1 MSLSPILW
9 ALKDA
14 PVADS
19 LERLILVVLG
29 EHAGGADGC
38 TAFPSRDTIA
48 SLALADPK
56 TVQRV
61 IQRLVKR
68 KLIAP
73 GDQSAAQYIRAD
85 RRPVVYDLMIP
96 YSWFPSP
103 ERMNEE
109 RQGRGL
115 PPLTPAD
122 RPDIVAAAAKARRK
136 DAGVPRSKAP
146 RGDSQSPRS
155 KPEESDHGGTSSP
168 ARGDSESRTGGL
180 EDPRTSSFDPPI
192 FEPPTSL
199 SVPAQRPEPDPVHE
213 REMLPSFED
222 LQQSDPLPG
231 VDTYAAQLADAD
243 AVTRV
248 TASWVEAYKRSSS
261 GSEPSVKAVSRVRA
275 SATSRLRAGKTADE
289 LSLIAADMAETNLAW
304 TDLAEHEAHW
314 LHKQQRDGLSGTDA
328 TVAGWLQLADQ
339 LGGRAGGGQA
349 PGRPSVTDQRVQAAI
364 DLGRQMQA
372 EADARRG
379 GGYRPQSPN
388 DAWDHIRQQADA
400 GERPDGWEKYPHCGH
415 PDCDEITRMRD
426 TDVGGGQ
433 RRPSYCSGCHPVLQW
448 H

>member
-1 MSLSPILW
+1 MSLGPILW
-9 ALKDA
+9 ALKGA

-19 LERLILVVLG
+19 MERLVLVILG

-73 GDQSAAQYIRAD
+73 GDQGAAQYIRAD

-96 YSWFPSP
+96 YSWFPNP

-109 RQGRGL
+109 RQERGL

-122 RPDIVAAAAKARRK
+122 RPDIAEAAAKARRK
-136 DAGVPRSKAP
+136 DAGVPRSKTG

-155 KPEESDHGGTSSP
+155 DPDQPGYGGSSSP
-168 ARGDSESRTGGL
+168 TRGDSESRTGGL

-199 SVPAQRPEPDPVHE
+199 SVPAQQSEPDPVHE

-222 LQQSDPLPG
+222 PDQSEPVRD
-231 VDTYAAQLADAD
+231 VDVHTAQLADAD
-243 AVTRV
+243 DTARV
-248 TASWVEAYKRSSS
+248 TAAWVDAYKRSSN
-261 GSEPSVKAVSRVRA
+261 GSEPSAKAVARVRA
-275 SATSRLRAGKTADE
+275 SAGSRLRAGKAADE
-289 LSLIAADMAETNLAW
+289 LVLIAADMAETNLAW

-314 LHKQQRDGLSGTDA
+314 LHKQQQWGGLTGTDA
-328 TVAGWLQLADQ
+328 TVAGWLQLAGQ
-339 LGGRAGGGQA
+339 LGGRQQHE
-349 PGRPSVTDQRVQAAI
+349 P
-364 DLGRQMQA
+364 
-372 EADARRG
+372 
-379 GGYRPQSPN
+379 YRN
-388 DAWDHIRQQADA
+388 DPWHHIRQQADA
-400 GERPDGWEKYPHCGH
+400 GQQPDGWERVPFCGDL
-415 PDCDEITRMRD
+415 DCDEVTRMRQVD
-426 TDVGGGQ
+426 IGNGLKSLT
-433 RRPSYCSGCHPVLQW
+433 YCSSCHPALQF
-448 H
+448 

>member
-1 MSLSPILW
+1 MSLAPILW

-19 LERLILVVLG
+19 MERLVLVVLG

-48 SLALADPK
+48 ALALADPK

-73 GDQSAAQYIRAD
+73 GDQGAAQYIRAD

-96 YSWFPSP
+96 YSWFSDP
-103 ERMNEE
+103 ERVNEE
-109 RQGRGL
+109 RQKRGL

-122 RPDIVAAAAKARRK
+122 RPDIAEAAAKVRRK
-136 DAGVPRSKAP
+136 DAGVPRPKTA

-155 KPEESDHGGTSSP
+155 KPEEPGHGGTSSP

-180 EDPRTSSFDPPI
+180 QDPRTSSFDPPI

-199 SVPAQRPEPDPVHE
+199 SPLPAQRPEPDPVHE

-222 LQQSDPLPG
+222 HHQPEPDP
-231 VDTYAAQLADAD
+231 AAQ
-243 AVTRV
+243 V
-248 TASWVEAYKRSSS
+248 TASWVEAYKRSSN
-261 GSEPSVKAVSRVRA
+261 GSEPSAKAVARVRT
-275 SATSRLRAGKTADE
+275 SAGSRLRAGKSVDE
-289 LSLIAADMAETNLAW
+289 LALIAADMAETNLAW

-314 LHKQQRDGLSGTDA
+314 LNKQQQWGGLTGTDA

-339 LGGRAGGGQA
+339 LGQGGDPA
-349 PGRPSVTDQRVQAAI
+349 SRPSVTDQRVHQA
-364 DLGRQMQA
+364 LSVGRQLQA

-379 GGYRPQSPN
+379 GYRPQNPN
-388 DAWDHIRQQADA
+388 DAWDRIRQQADA

-426 TDVGGGQ
+426 TDDGSGEL
-433 RRPSYCSGCHPVLQW
+433 RPSCCSGCHPALQW
-448 H
+448 Y

>member
-73 GDQSAAQYIRAD
+73 GDQGAAQYIRAD

-96 YSWFPSP
+96 YSWFPNP
-103 ERMNEE
+103 GRMNEE
-109 RQGRGL
+109 RQERGL

-122 RPDIVAAAAKARRK
+122 RPDIAAAATKARRK
-136 DAGVPRSKAP
+136 DAGVPRSKAR

-155 KPEESDHGGTSSP
+155 TSEQSDHGGTSSP
-168 ARGDSESRTGGL
+168 ARVDSESHTGGL
-180 EDPRTSSFDPPI
+180 EDPRTSSFDPPL

-213 REMLPSFED
+213 REMPSPFED
-222 LQQSDPLPG
+222 PQQSDPLPG
-231 VDTYAAQLADAD
+231 VDVYTAQLADAD
-243 AVTRV
+243 AITRV
-248 TASWVEAYKRSSS
+248 AASWIEAYKRSSG
-261 GSEPSVKAVSRVRA
+261 GSEPSAKAVSRVRS
-275 SATSRLRAGKTADE
+275 SAASRLRVGKSVDE
-289 LSLIAADMAETNLAW
+289 LILIAIDMAETNLAW

-314 LHKQQRDGLSGTDA
+314 LYKQQQDGLTGTDA
-328 TVAGWLQLADQ
+328 TVAGWMALAGQL
-339 LGGRAGGGQA
+339 
-349 PGRPSVTDQRVQAAI
+349 RPSVTDQRVQQA
-364 DLGRQMQA
+364 LNVGRQMQA
-372 EADARRG
+372 EADAQR
-379 GGYRPQSPN
+379 GGYRPSSPN

-426 TDVGGGQ
+426 TDVGAGQ

>member
-73 GDQSAAQYIRAD
+73 GDQGAAQYIRAD

-96 YSWFPSP
+96 YSWFPNP
-103 ERMNEE
+103 EWMNEE
-109 RQGRGL
+109 RRGRGL

-122 RPDIVAAAAKARRK
+122 RPDIVAAATKARRK
-136 DAGVPRSKAP
+136 DAGVPRSKAG

-155 KPEESDHGGTSSP
+155 KPEPSSHGGSSSP

-199 SVPAQRPEPDPVHE
+199 SVPAQRPDPDPVQDSE
-213 REMLPSFED
+213 REMLSPFED
-222 LQQSDPLPG
+222 PQQSEPLPG
-231 VDTYAAQLADAD
+231 VDVYTAQLADAD

-248 TASWVEAYKRSSS
+248 TASWAETYKRSSG
-261 GSEPSVKAVSRVRA
+261 GSEPSAKAVSRVRS
-275 SATSRLRAGKTADE
+275 SAASRLRAGKSVDE
-289 LSLIAADMAETNLAW
+289 LILIAIDMAETNLTW

-314 LHKQQRDGLSGTDA
+314 LHKQQQDSLTGTDA
-328 TVAGWLQLADQ
+328 TVAGWLNLADQ
-339 LGGRAGGGQA
+339 LGGRTGAQL
-349 PGRPSVTDQRVQAAI
+349 RPSATDQRVQQAL
-364 DLGRQMQA
+364 DLGRRMQA

-379 GGYRPQSPN
+379 GYLPRPLPTPEDYAN
-388 DAWDHIRQQADA
+388 DL
-400 GERPDGWEKYPHCGH
+400 GH
-415 PDCDEITRMRD
+415 F
-426 TDVGGGQ
+426 
-433 RRPSYCSGCHPVLQW
+433 
-448 H
+448 

>member
-1 MSLSPILW
+1 LW

-96 YSWFPSP
+96 YSWFPNP

-136 DAGVPRSKAP
+136 DAGVPRPKAA

-155 KPEESDHGGTSSP
+155 KPDHEGTSSP
-168 ARGDSESRTGGL
+168 GRGDSESRTGGL

-199 SVPAQRPEPDPVHE
+199 SVPARRPEPDPVHE
-213 REMLPSFED
+213 REIAASTDQPS
-222 LQQSDPLPG
+222 
-231 VDTYAAQLADAD
+231 TAQ
-243 AVTRV
+243 RV
-248 TASWVEAYKRSSS
+248 
-261 GSEPSVKAVSRVRA
+261 VRA
-275 SATSRLRAGKTADE
+275 AGVVTADE
-289 LSLIAADMAETNLAW
+289 EEAFIAWTTAKHQPRSSAWWRTVAGNGDLPDLAADWRT
-304 TDLAEHEAHW
+304 
-314 LHKQQRDGLSGTDA
+314 QGGLDATQPLTGTDA
-328 TVAGWLQLADQ
+328 TVAGWLSLAGQ
-339 LGGRAGGGQA
+339 LGGRQ
-349 PGRPSVTDQRVQAAI
+349 PHQP
-364 DLGRQMQA
+364 
-372 EADARRG
+372 
-379 GGYRPQSPN
+379 YRDDP
-388 DAWDHIRQQADA
+388 WHHIRQQAAA
-400 GERPDGWEKYPHCGH
+400 GEQPDGWERVPFCGH
-415 PDCDEITRMRD
+415 LDCDEITRMRQVD
-426 TDVGGGQ
+426 TGDGIK
-433 RRPSYCSGCHPVLQW
+433 SLTYCSACHPALQF
-448 H
+448 

>member
-61 IQRLVKR
+61 IQRLIKR

-136 DAGVPRSKAP
+136 DAGVPRSKAG

-155 KPEESDHGGTSSP
+155 KEEQPDHGGTASP
-168 ARGDSESRTGGL
+168 ERGDSESRTGGL

-222 LQQSDPLPG
+222 LQQSEPLPG
-231 VDTYAAQLADAD
+231 VDTYAAQLTDAD
-243 AVTRV
+243 AATRV
-248 TASWVEAYKRSSS
+248 TASWVEAYKRSS
-261 GSEPSVKAVSRVRA
+261 GSEPSAKAVSRVRA
-275 SATSRLRAGKTADE
+275 SVTSRLRAGKTADD
-289 LSLIAADMAETNLAW
+289 LALIAADMAETNLAW
-304 TDLAEHEAHW
+304 TDLGEHEAHW
-314 LHKQQRDGLSGTDA
+314 LHKQQQDGLTGTDA
-328 TVAGWLQLADQ
+328 TVAGWLNLANQ
-339 LGGRAGGGQA
+339 LGGRQPHQPYRDDPWHHLAA
-349 PGRPSVTDQRVQAAI
+349 QAA
-364 DLGRQMQA
+364 
-372 EADARRG
+372 
-379 GGYRPQSPN
+379 
-388 DAWDHIRQQADA
+388 A
-400 GERPDGWEKYPHCGH
+400 GSRPDGWESVPYCGH
-415 PDCDEITRMRD
+415 FDCDETTRMRQVD
-426 TDVGGGQ
+426 TGDGIKS
-433 RRPSYCSGCHPVLQW
+433 PTYCSGCHPALQF
-448 H
+448 

>member
-48 SLALADPK
+48 SLTLADPK

-68 KLIAP
+68 RLIAP

-96 YSWFPSP
+96 YSWFPNP

-122 RPDIVAAAAKARRK
+122 RPDIAAAAAKARRK
-136 DAGVPRSKAP
+136 DAGVSRSKTG
-146 RGDSQSPRS
+146 RGDSQPPRS
-155 KPEESDHGGTSSP
+155 KPEPSSHGGSSSP

-199 SVPAQRPEPDPVHE
+199 SVPAQRPEPDPVSDE
-213 REMLPSFED
+213 REMLSSFED
-222 LQQSDPLPG
+222 PHQSDPLPG

-248 TASWVEAYKRSSS
+248 TASWAEAYKRSS
-261 GSEPSVKAVSRVRA
+261 GSEPSAKAVSRVRA
-275 SATSRLRAGKTADE
+275 SATSRLRAGQTPDD
-289 LSLIAADMAETNLAW
+289 LTLIAADMAETNLTW
-304 TDLAEHEAHW
+304 TDLGEHEAHW
-314 LHKQQRDGLSGTDA
+314 LHKQQQDGLTGTDA
-328 TVAGWLQLADQ
+328 TVAGWAAIADQ
-339 LGGRAGGGQA
+339 LGGRAGGAQPRA
-349 PGRPSVTDQRVQAAI
+349 SVTDQRVQAAI

-379 GGYRPQSPN
+379 GYQPYRQPTPE
-388 DAWDHIRQQADA
+388 DRAADL
-400 GERPDGWEKYPHCGH
+400 GH
-415 PDCDEITRMRD
+415 F
-426 TDVGGGQ
+426 
-433 RRPSYCSGCHPVLQW
+433 
-448 H
+448 

>member
-1 MSLSPILW
+1 MSLGPILW

-19 LERLILVVLG
+19 MERLILVVLG

-61 IQRLVKR
+61 IQRLIKR

-73 GDQSAAQYIRAD
+73 GDQGAAQYIRAD

-96 YSWFPSP
+96 YSWFSDP

-109 RQGRGL
+109 RQKRGL

-122 RPDIVAAAAKARRK
+122 RPDIAEAAAKARRK
-136 DAGVPRSKAP
+136 DAGVPRSKTG

-155 KPEESDHGGTSSP
+155 KPERSDHGGTSSP

-199 SVPAQRPEPDPVHE
+199 SPIPAQRPEPDPVHE
-213 REMLPSFED
+213 REMLSPFED
-222 LQQSDPLPG
+222 HQQSEPLPG
-231 VDTYAAQLADAD
+231 VDVYTAQLADAD
-243 AVTRV
+243 PTARV
-248 TASWVEAYKRSSS
+248 TAAWVDAYKRSSN
-261 GSEPSVKAVSRVRA
+261 GSEPSAKAVARVRA
-275 SATSRLRAGKTADE
+275 SAGSRLRAGKSVDE
-289 LSLIAADMAETNLAW
+289 LILIAVDMAETNLAW

-314 LHKQQRDGLSGTDA
+314 LHKQQQRDGLTGTDA
-328 TVAGWLQLADQ
+328 KVAGWMAIAGQLRQEADP
-339 LGGRAGGGQA
+339 AFK
-349 PGRPSVTDQRVQAAI
+349 PSTTDQRVRQA
-364 DLGRQMQA
+364 LSVGRQLQA

-379 GGYRPQSPN
+379 GYQPY
-388 DAWDHIRQQADA
+388 QQPTPEERAADL
-400 GERPDGWEKYPHCGH
+400 GH
-415 PDCDEITRMRD
+415 F
-426 TDVGGGQ
+426 
-433 RRPSYCSGCHPVLQW
+433 
-448 H
+448 